1 MQYSLF
7 LSNTLSIIILI
18 VPHLNVVPLQQLGHH
33 HAQPLVGGHAER
45 RLAVLVKLVRV
56 LAHRGKLVH
65 HVRVPVN
72 NVYSEVSDT
81 FKSSHHFALSFSF
94 SIVWIGGW
102 KTTVKFLGLG
112 GSEGPKPQSPKQPT
126 VLMLRSTCNLQLN

>member
-45 RLAVLVKLVRV
+45 RLPVLVKLVGV
-56 LAHRGKLVH
+56 LAHRGQLVH

-81 FKSSHHFALSFSF
+81 FHFPEATELSCLSARLAR
-94 SIVWIGGW
+94 SGAE
-102 KTTVKFLGLG
+102 TPLGLG
-112 GSEGPKPQSPKQPT
+112 
-126 VLMLRSTCNLQLN
+126 R